1 MVCWVSVVFELNL
14 KTLNNEIYSVLL
26 IFAHQ
31 NMIMSKIE
39 KLKTLTKAEVYTDN
53 IHKILYS
60 TDASAYKEMPAAVC
74 IPHTFE
80 DIKQIIKFAFENGLT
95 IIPRAAGTSLAG
107 QVVGS
112 GIVVDI
118 SKNFNRIIELNTE
131 EKWVRVEP
139 GVVLDELNKYLAAYN
154 LFFGPETSTS
164 NRCMIAG
171 MVGNNSCGAHSLIYG
186 STRDHLLEITCILSD
201 GSEAVFG
208 ELSRDE
214 FEAKCKLENLEGK
227 IYRGLKDILIDEANA
242 AEIEKQ
248 FPDKRIKRRN
258 TGYAL
263 DLLLDT
269 EIFSKSD
276 KKFNFCKLLA
286 GSEGTLA
293 FTTSVKLNLLE
304 MPPKTKALMC
314 VHTRTLNEVFEA
326 NLVALKHSPVSVE
339 LMDKKVLDLT
349 KENIQQNRN
358 RFFIDGDPAAILI
371 VEWFAKDIETINNY
385 AKNLEEELRSKNMGY
400 SYPMVYGTDI
410 PKVWELRKAGLGVLT
425 NMPGDAKPV
434 PVVEDTA
441 VLPEDLPKYMADFE
455 AMLLRLGLECVHYAH
470 IATGELHLRP
480 VLNLKD
486 PLDVELFHTVAEETA
501 KIVKKYRG
509 SLSGEHGDGRLRGEF
524 IPLMM
529 GEIIYNLFIDIKNLW
544 DPKAVFNANKIV
556 NTPKMNTGLR
566 YEPGQQTK
574 EIDTIFDFSATGGY
588 IRTAEKCN
596 GSGDCRKSSVIGG
609 TLCPSFQA
617 TKDEKNSTRARANIL
632 REIISNSDVKNSF
645 NNKEIYEILDLC
657 LLCKAC
663 KSECPSGVDV
673 AKLKMEFLQHYYDLN
688 GIPLR
693 SRAVAYLPR
702 VHKTFSFMSGMVNFF
717 LSWKLSSSIIKQII
731 RFSPDRKIPLMN
743 KQNLNSYVKKH
754 DSKSEETRKTIYL
767 FNDEFTNY
775 LESDIGIKAIL
786 LFEKLGYSVKIA
798 KTYESGRTW
807 LSKGLIRTAKKIANK
822 NIELLKEII
831 TSETPLVGI
840 EPSAILSFRDEYP
853 DLATTENKTAAK
865 ELANHCLLFDE
876 FIAAEIKAGNI
887 SSDLFTDKP
896 EKIRFHGHCQQKS
909 LITTKFTKQ
918 ILSLP
923 ANYSVTE
930 IPSGCC
936 GMAGSFG
943 YEKEHYNLSMK
954 IGEMV
959 LFPEIRKA
967 EENTIICAVG
977 TSCRCQIEDGTGV
990 KALHPIEILY
1000 NALIK

>member
-1 MVCWVSVVFELNL
+1 MDRFEEL
-14 KTLNNEIYSVLL
+14 KKSIKGKVL
-26 IFAHQ
+26 IDS
-31 NMIMSKIE
+31 IS
-39 KLKTLTKAEVYTDN
+39 
-53 IHKILYS
+53 KILYS
-60 TDASAYKEMPAAVC
+60 TDASAYKETPAAVC
-74 IPHTFE
+74 IPETIE
-80 DIKQIIKFAFENGLT
+80 DIKQIIKFSAENLYC

-107 QVVGS
+107 QVVGN

-118 SKNFNRIIELNTE
+118 SRTFNKILELNTT

-139 GVVLDELNKYLAAYN
+139 GVVLDELNKFLAKDN

-186 STRDHLLEITCILSD
+186 STRDHLLELNCILSD
-201 GSEAVFG
+201 GSEVVFG
-208 ELSRDE
+208 ELTKNE
-214 FEAKCKLENLEGK
+214 FENKCLLTTLEGE
-227 IYRGLKDILIDEANA
+227 IYRGMREILNDKDNVE
-242 AEIEKQ
+242 EIESQYPNKE
-248 FPDKRIKRRN
+248 IKRRN

-263 DLLLDT
+263 DLMLDSEVFGEST
-269 EIFSKSD
+269 N
-276 KKFNFCKLLA
+276 KFNFCKLLA

-293 FTTSVKLNLLE
+293 FTTSIKLNLVDA
-304 MPPKTKALMC
+304 PPKTKALMC
-314 VHTRTLNEVFEA
+314 VHTLTLREVFEA

-339 LMDKKVLDLT
+339 LMDKKILDLT

-358 RFFIDGDPAAILI
+358 RFFVEGDPAAILI
-371 VEWFAKDIETINNY
+371 VEWFANDIETINQH
-385 AKNLEEELRSKNMGY
+385 AKNLEAELRQNNMGF
-400 SYPMVYGTDI
+400 SYPMVYGADI
-410 PKVWELRKAGLGVLT
+410 PRVWELRKAGLGVLT

-434 PVVEDTA
+434 PVIEDTA
-441 VLPEDLPKYMADFE
+441 VRPADLPDYMDDFE
-455 AMLLRLGLECVHYAH
+455 ALMKRLGLDCVYYAH

-486 PLDVELFHTVAEETA
+486 PHDVELFHTVAEETA
-501 KIVKKYRG
+501 KLVKKYRG

-524 IPLMM
+524 IPLML
-529 GEIIYNLFIDIKNLW
+529 GEKIYQLFIDVKNLW
-544 DPKAVFNANKIV
+544 DPQGIFNSRKIV

-566 YEPGQQTK
+566 FIPGQQIK
-574 EIDTIFDFSATGGY
+574 ELDTVFDFSASGGFL
-588 IRTAEKCN
+588 RSVEKCN
-596 GSGDCRKSSVIGG
+596 GSGDCRKSHIIGG

-632 REIISNSDVKNSF
+632 REIISGSNSSNPLNS
-645 NNKEIYEILDLC
+645 NEIYEVMDLC

-673 AKLKMEFLQHYYDLN
+673 AKLKMEFLQHYYDAN

-693 SRAVAYLPR
+693 SRAVGYLPR
-702 VHKTFSFMSGMVNFF
+702 VHKAFSAIPWFANIF
-717 LSWKLSSSIIKQII
+717 LKWNLSSGIVKRIINFAPK
-731 RFSPDRKIPLMN
+731 RKFPLMS
-743 KQNLNSYVKKH
+743 KQNLNALVRKH
-754 DSKSEETRKTIYL
+754 NKSANTSNSLKTIYL

-798 KTYESGRTW
+798 KTAESGRTW
-807 LSKGLIRTAKKIANK
+807 LSKGLIRTAQKIANK
-822 NIELLKEII
+822 NIDLLKDVI
-831 TSETPLVGI
+831 SDKSPLIGI

-853 DLATTENKTAAK
+853 DLAFDSNKEAAK
-865 ELANHCLLFDE
+865 SLASNCFLFDE
-876 FIAAEIKAGNI
+876 FLAAEIEAGNI
-887 SSDLFTDKP
+887 RSDMFTDEAQKV
-896 EKIRFHGHCQQKS
+896 KFHGHCQQKS

-943 YEKEHYNLSMK
+943 YEKEHYELSMK

-967 EENTIICAVG
+967 DEGTIICAVG

-990 KALHPIEILY
+990 KALHPLEILFE
-1000 NALIK
+1000 ALKY

>member
-1 MVCWVSVVFELNL
+1 
-14 KTLNNEIYSVLL
+14 
-26 IFAHQ
+26 
-31 NMIMSKIE
+31 MSKIE
-39 KLKTLTKAEVYTDN
+39 ELKTLTKAEVYTDN

-60 TDASAYKEMPAAVC
+60 TDASAYRETPAAVC
-74 IPHTFE
+74 IPHTFG
-80 DIKQIIKFAFENGLT
+80 DIKQIIKFASENGFT

-118 SKNFNRIIELNTE
+118 SKNFNRIIELNPE
-131 EKWVRVEP
+131 EKWVTVEP

-186 STRDHLLEITCILSD
+186 STRDHLLELTCILSD

-208 ELSRDE
+208 ELTRAE
-214 FEAKCKLENLEGK
+214 FDDKCKLTNLEGT
-227 IYRGLKDILIDEANA
+227 IYRGIRDILSNKENA
-242 AEIEKQ
+242 TEIEKQ
-248 FPDKRIKRRN
+248 FPDKEIKRRN

-269 EIFSKSD
+269 EIFSDND

-293 FTTSVKLNLLE
+293 FTTAIKLNLVDI
-304 MPPKTKALMC
+304 PPKIKALMC
-314 VHTRTLNEVFEA
+314 VHTRTLPEVFEA
-326 NLVALKHSPVSVE
+326 NLVALEHSPVSVE

-358 RFFIDGDPAAILI
+358 RFFVEGDPAAILI
-371 VEWFAKDIETINNY
+371 VEWFAKDIETINNH
-385 AKNLEEELRSKNMGY
+385 AKNLEKELNAKNLGY
-400 SYPMVYGTDI
+400 SYPMVYGADI

-441 VLPEDLPKYMADFE
+441 VRPKDLPAYMQDFE
-455 AMLLRLGLECVHYAH
+455 VLLKKLNLECVYYAH

-486 PLDVELFHTVAEETA
+486 PKDVELFHTVAEETA

-529 GEIIYNLFIDIKNLW
+529 GEKIYNLFIDIKNIW

-566 YEPGQQTK
+566 YTPGQSTK
-574 EIDTIFDFSATGGY
+574 EIDTVFDFSETGGY

-596 GSGDCRKSSVIGG
+596 GSGDCRKSFLMGG

-632 REIISNSDVKNSF
+632 REIISGSDVKNSF

-673 AKLKMEFLQHYYDLN
+673 AKLKMEFLQHYYDSK

-702 VHKTFSFMSGMVNFF
+702 VHKTFSFMPGMVNFF

-731 RFSPDRKIPLMN
+731 RFSPDRKIPLMS

-754 DSKSEETRKTIYL
+754 NCKYVGTRKTIYL

-807 LSKGLIRTAKKIANK
+807 LSKGLIRTARKIANK
-822 NIELLKEII
+822 NIVLLKGII
-831 TSETPLVGI
+831 SEETPLVGI

-853 DLATTENKTAAK
+853 DLATKENKTAAK
-865 ELANHCLLFDE
+865 ELAKHCLLFDE
-876 FIAAEIKAGNI
+876 FIAVEIEAGNI

-918 ILSLP
+918 VLSLP
-923 ANYSVTE
+923 VNYSVTE

-943 YEKEHYNLSMK
+943 YEKEHYELSMK

>member
-1 MVCWVSVVFELNL
+1 MNSFDEL
-14 KTLNNEIYSVLL
+14 K
-26 IFAHQ
+26 A
-31 NMIMSKIE
+31 KIE
-39 KLKTLTKAEVYTDN
+39 GEIYTDN

-60 TDASAYKEMPAAVC
+60 TDASAYKETPLAVC
-74 IPHTFE
+74 IPKTFE
-80 DIKQIIKFAFENGLT
+80 DVKQIIKYAYDKGIC

-118 SKNFNRIIELNTE
+118 SKHFNKIIELNVD

-164 NRCMIAG
+164 NRCRIAG

-186 STRDHLLEITCILSD
+186 STRDHLLELSCILSD

-208 ELSRDE
+208 ELSPDE
-214 FEAKCKLENLEGK
+214 FGEKCKLNNLEGN
-227 IYRGLKDILIDEANA
+227 IYRGMRQILSDIENA

-263 DLLLDT
+263 DLLLDS
-269 EIFSKSD
+269 EVFSDSD

-293 FTTSVKLNLLE
+293 FTTSVKLNLVE
-304 MPPKTKALMC
+304 VPPKTKALMC
-314 VHTRTLNEVFEA
+314 VHTRTLNEVFQA

-358 RFFIDGDPAAILI
+358 RFFVEGDPAAILI
-371 VEWFAKDIETINNY
+371 VEWFAKNIETINIH
-385 AKNLEEELRSKNMGY
+385 AKNLEEELKSKNMGY
-400 SYPMVYGTDI
+400 SFPMVYGADI
-410 PKVWELRKAGLGVLT
+410 PKVWELRRAGLGVLT

-441 VLPEDLPKYMADFE
+441 VRPEDLPAYMDDFE
-455 AMLLRLGLECVHYAH
+455 ALLKRLGLDCVYYAH

-486 PLDVELFHTVAEETA
+486 PHDVELFHTIAEETA

-529 GEIIYNLFIDIKNLW
+529 GDKIYNLFIDIKNLW

-566 YEPGQQTK
+566 YNPGQKTK
-574 EIDTIFDFSATGGY
+574 EIDTVFDFSATGGY
-588 IRTAEKCN
+588 LRTAEKCN
-596 GSGDCRKSSVIGG
+596 GSGDCRKSALMGG

-617 TKDEKNSTRARANIL
+617 TQDEKNSTRARANIL
-632 REIISNSDVKNSF
+632 REIISGSEVKDAF
-645 NNKEIYEILDLC
+645 NNKEIYEVLDLC

-673 AKLKMEFLQHYYDLN
+673 AKLKMEFLQNYYDSN

-693 SRAVAYLPR
+693 SRAVGYLPR
-702 VHKTFSFMSGMVNFF
+702 VHKTFSFMPGLVNVF
-717 LSWKLSSSIIKQII
+717 LKWKFSSYIIKRII
-731 RFSPDRKIPLMN
+731 RFAPDRNIPLMS
-743 KQNLNSYVKKH
+743 KQNLNTYFKKH
-754 DSKSEETRKTIYL
+754 QIKSETSKKTIYL

-786 LFEKLGYSVKIA
+786 LFERLGYSVKIA

-822 NIELLKEII
+822 NIELLKDII
-831 TSETPLVGI
+831 TTETPLVGI

-853 DLATTENKTAAK
+853 DLASSENKVVAK
-865 ELANHCLLFDE
+865 ELAKNSLLFDE
-876 FIAAEIKAGNI
+876 FIAAEIEAGNI
-887 SSDLFTDKP
+887 NSDLFTDKA

-923 ANYSVTE
+923 KNYSVSE

-943 YEKEHYNLSMK
+943 YEKEHYELSMK

-959 LFPEIRKA
+959 LFPDIRKA
-967 EENTIICAVG
+967 DEDAIICAVG
-977 TSCRCQIEDGTGV
+977 TSCRCHIKDGTGV
-990 KALHPIEILY
+990 KALHPLEILY
-1000 NALIK
+1000 DALVK